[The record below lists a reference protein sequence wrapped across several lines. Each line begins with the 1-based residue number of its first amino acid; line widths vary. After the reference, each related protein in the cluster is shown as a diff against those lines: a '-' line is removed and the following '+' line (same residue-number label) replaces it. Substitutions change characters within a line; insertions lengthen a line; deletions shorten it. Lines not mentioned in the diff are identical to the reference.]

1 MIEAI
6 FGFTLVSIYSAGK
19 NPFKDL
25 IILYEESSTKNFIL
39 LIFLLFLY
47 FALSAGVNVYKIL
60 TIGLYSP
67 MAKTLAVYILNPFIY
82 IYYFIIENDFL
93 SQGETIWFYFIIN
106 VIIALIISFFGCIF
120 NEFLVLTFC
129 GLEYETHFYVSKRAF
144 NND

>member
-1 MIEAI
+1 MAVLAYLFFDPFTDVIEKYLIEFDFLSPFLIIMIEAI

-67 MAKTLAVYILNPFIY
+67 MAKTLQFI
-82 IYYFIIENDFL
+82 F
-93 SQGETIWFYFIIN
+93 
-106 VIIALIISFFGCIF
+106 
-120 NEFLVLTFC
+120 
-129 GLEYETHFYVSKRAF
+129 
-144 NND
+144 

>member
-1 MIEAI
+1 MAVLAYLFFVPFTDVIEKYLIEFDFLRPFLIIMIEAI

-82 IYYFIIENDFL
+82 IQYFYLKIKKYINIL
-93 SQGETIWFYFIIN
+93 S
-106 VIIALIISFFGCIF
+106 LIS
-120 NEFLVLTFC
+120 
-129 GLEYETHFYVSKRAF
+129 
-144 NND
+144 

>member
-1 MIEAI
+1 MAVLAYLFFVPFTDVIEKYLIEFDFLSPFLIIMIEAI

-82 IYYFIIENDFL
+82 IQYF
-93 SQGETIWFYFIIN
+93 Y
-106 VIIALIISFFGCIF
+106 LIIKKYINILSLI
-120 NEFLVLTFC
+120 
-129 GLEYETHFYVSKRAF
+129 S
-144 NND
+144 